1 MSDAQAFPP
10 AVLLGLW
17 LNAVQTP
24 SISVTDAANAIETI
38 TAQLSVGVD
47 GEQSD
52 SDDSSW
58 LELVKMV
65 AAAKTPVAVGL
76 PIDGDPAGVPRSV
89 FVVLTRHSGV
99 VAINS
104 NLVLFKNLDK
114 RWVLSAVENTVM
126 HYDLSQTRRSLTDQV
141 AISAARLAA
150 SDLVGDEA
158 EIRLAL
164 DEFRSLHL
172 PPHLSKRSTDALES
186 AAKILIVAQG
196 AKLNS
201 QAVHSPSMDRLRLQ
215 TLEELIERGRSVLQS
230 VVTS

>member
-38 TAQLSVGVD
+38 TGQMSVGVD

-89 FVVLTRHSGV
+89 LVVLTRQSGV

-104 NLVLFKNLDK
+104 NLVLFKNLDN

>member
-89 FVVLTRHSGV
+89 LVVLTRHSGV

-230 VVTS
+230 VVPS